1 MNKLFLISI
10 VFLISIA
17 CQSPLTPPTAV
28 LFKINTFDMANNQM
42 EVTFS
47 ITNPTETLW
56 KGGEWSLHWNQISGA
71 LQPESLPN
79 NIQYTLVNGQ
89 QYLILDF
96 GRGHDLKPGET
107 KTFDVLF
114 RGIISREV
122 MGPNGFFVHNAETNT
137 NLDLESTIVWKTA
150 AGIEDLKIPS
160 AEDRYTQY
168 EGLEFLPKKELHWVI
183 PAPRIERFDNTYRP
197 YLDALTIHFGSFQDP
212 DNFIINRLQE
222 GVKTRIAPTL
232 DEDATIKIKENKT
245 LESEAYLLQIDHTQ
259 ITIEAHTSKAV
270 FYALES
276 LHQILLIAEREGKGI
291 PILQIEDAPRFQNR
305 GFMTDIARNFFPKEK
320 IFQILDFM
328 ALYKLNR
335 LDLKLTDDEGWRI
348 EIPDLPELTQVGGRR
363 GYTLDERD
371 QLIPMYGS
379 GSGNL
384 QNSGSGYLSGEDF
397 KAILRYANQRH
408 IEVIPQI
415 SFPSHA
421 RAAIVAMKSRY
432 LTLMETG
439 DPTAAEEYMLHD
451 PDDQSTY
458 RSAQL
463 FTDNV
468 ACICD
473 PSAYRFYEK
482 VVQEI
487 KTYYTEVHLPMNVF
501 NIGADELPYGPWRK
515 SPKCE
520 TYIAEKNEIED
531 LDDLYNYNL
540 RLLHKIIKDAGAQM
554 AGWEDVLLIHSENE
568 QSEITINTELL
579 DLKFTPYVWNN
590 SWGGGREDMIY
601 RLANQGFKAIM
612 SNSSAFYFDMTDDR
626 DFENGGFSWS
636 GYVNY
641 QDAWGTEPLNV
652 FANQVKLESLGIT
665 EATVAKKEQLK
676 PEARENFLGVQSQLW
691 TETVNSEVWLDQL
704 LMPNLLVFAQRAWSA
719 KEPWLKEPT
728 ADLQKPKLLT
738 AWNRFTN
745 TLGQRQFPLL
755 NQLYGGIQYDL
766 PKPGAQIIQG
776 KLHVRQQFPGLEIH
790 YSLNGKEPTAKDPQY
805 KEAVVVPENSTVTL
819 RVFDSQGRGGNSIQ
833 LN

>member
-1 MNKLFLISI
+1 
-10 VFLISIA
+10 
-17 CQSPLTPPTAV
+17 
-28 LFKINTFDMANNQM
+28 
-42 EVTFS
+42 
-47 ITNPTETLW
+47 
-56 KGGEWSLHWNQISGA
+56 
-71 LQPESLPN
+71 
-79 NIQYTLVNGQ
+79 
-89 QYLILDF
+89 
-96 GRGHDLKPGET
+96 
-107 KTFDVLF
+107 
-114 RGIISREV
+114 
-122 MGPNGFFVHNAETNT
+122 
-137 NLDLESTIVWKTA
+137 
-150 AGIEDLKIPS
+150 PS

-168 EGLEFLPKKELHWVI
+168 EGLEFLPKKELHLVI
-183 PAPRIERFDNTYRP
+183 PAPRIEKFNNAYRP

-212 DNFIINRLQE
+212 NNFLTNHLQD
-222 GVKTRIAPTL
+222 GVKTRIASTL

-305 GFMTDIARNFFPKEK
+305 GF
-320 IFQILDFM
+320 
-328 ALYKLNR
+328 
-335 LDLKLTDDEGWRI
+335 
-348 EIPDLPELTQVGGRR
+348 
-363 GYTLDERD
+363 
-371 QLIPMYGS
+371 
-379 GSGNL
+379 
-384 QNSGSGYLSGEDF
+384 
-397 KAILRYANQRH
+397 KAN
-408 IEVIPQI
+408 
-415 SFPSHA
+415 
-421 RAAIVAMKSRY
+421 
-432 LTLMETG
+432 
-439 DPTAAEEYMLHD
+439 
-451 PDDQSTY
+451 
-458 RSAQL
+458 
-463 FTDNV
+463 
-468 ACICD
+468 
-473 PSAYRFYEK
+473 
-482 VVQEI
+482 
-487 KTYYTEVHLPMNVF
+487 
-501 NIGADELPYGPWRK
+501 
-515 SPKCE
+515 
-520 TYIAEKNEIED
+520 
-531 LDDLYNYNL
+531 
-540 RLLHKIIKDAGAQM
+540 
-554 AGWEDVLLIHSENE
+554 
-568 QSEITINTELL
+568 
-579 DLKFTPYVWNN
+579 
-590 SWGGGREDMIY
+590 
-601 RLANQGFKAIM
+601 M

-704 LMPNLLVFAQRAWSA
+704 LMPNLLVFTQRAWSA
-719 KEPWLKEPT
+719 EEPWLKEPT

-766 PKPGAQIIQG
+766 SKPGVQIIQG
-776 KLHVRQQFPGLEIH
+776 KLHARQQFPRLEIH